1 MEKRISYT
9 QFQSVKAVAKAC
21 DPIIREKERIKKKIE
36 ALYQDYSAKDSEIA
50 ALEAGIVQNIGFH
63 VSQLVKKV
71 IEPGKPARYL
81 PTDAVT
87 YDEEAK
93 QYVINVPEEGDQND
107 NPQPEETIEP
117 ECPTPEAE
125 ETPEDDNELPWT
137 QD

>member
-36 ALYQDYSAKDSEIA
+36 ALYQEYNAKDNEIA

-93 QYVINVPEEGDQND
+93 QYVINVEEDERIVGDLQGGPTD
-107 NPQPEETIEP
+107 EEP
-117 ECPTPEAE
+117 EASEAPNE
-125 ETPEDDNELPWT
+125 NELPF
-137 QD
+137 D